1 MPTFTDTRE
10 RSWTVEINVS
20 AVKRV
25 KSLTG
30 VDLLD
35 VGEGG
40 VLAEL
45 ATDPVR
51 LCDVLYALCKPQ
63 ADAADVSDEAFGEGL
78 AGDAIERATGAFL
91 EALIGFF
98 PNPRDRGILQAALA
112 KVEAA
117 KELARERVE
126 AELGSGRIEEQVE
139 AKLAELGLPGP
150 RSTSSPA
157 SPGSIPD
164 H

>member
-1 MPTFTDTRE
+1 MPTFTDTRD
-10 RSWTVEINVS
+10 RCWTVEINVS

-35 VGEGG
+35 VAEGG
-40 VLAEL
+40 MLAEL

-51 LCDVLYALCKPQ
+51 LCDVLYALCRPE
-63 ADAADVSDEAFGEGL
+63 AEARGVSDEAFGEGL
-78 AGDAIERATGAFL
+78 AGDAIERATGAL
-91 EALIGFF
+91 LGALIGFF
-98 PNPRDRGILQAALA
+98 PNPRDRGILQTALA

-117 KELARERVE
+117 KDVARTRVE
-126 AELGSGRIEEQVE
+126 AELESGRIERQVE

-157 SPGSIPD
+157 SSGSIPD